1 MEKRLILRLLVAAM
15 VLMLTGCGAAYGKIT
30 KYSGSQ
36 TLKADGDISFDY
48 HLFTPKN
55 GQNMPIVI
63 VFHGFGEGENI
74 DDTKIY
80 STLTGA
86 DAQSVRPCYVLEP
99 YVENNVYLAQS
110 NRESLYK
117 AVKEITEGLITN
129 KQVDP
134 DRVYVIGNS
143 FGGLGTVEFLEYYP
157 EFVAAAIPMC
167 PALTYSKDSTAKLSL
182 INDIPIWFAH
192 ATNDNVIPVDV
203 SRSAVFTIKNAGAKD
218 VTLTEFT
225 DQEMLSAGALV
236 GYHQSDFVVMTDDSF
251 ANWLFSQ
258 SRSN

>member
-1 MEKRLILRLLVAAM
+1 MEKRPILRLLVVAM
-15 VLMLTGCGAAYGKIT
+15 VLMLTGCGAAYDKNTIF
-30 KYSGSQ
+30 SGSK
-36 TLKADGDISFDY
+36 TLKAEGDISFDY
-48 HLFTPKN
+48 HLFTPEN

-63 VFHGFGEGENI
+63 VFHGFGEGENV

-86 DAQSVRPCYVLEP
+86 DSQSVRPCYVLEP
-99 YVENNVYLAQS
+99 SVENNVYLAQA

-117 AVKEITEGLITN
+117 AVKEITEGLNTD

-143 FGGLGTVEFLEYYP
+143 FGGLATVEFLESYP

-167 PALTYSKDSTAKLSL
+167 PALTYSKDSTTKLSL
-182 INDIPIWFAH
+182 IRDIPIWFAH

-203 SRSAVFTIKNAGAKD
+203 SRSAVFTLKAAGAKD
-218 VTLTEFT
+218 VSLTEFT

-251 ANWLFSQ
+251 EDWLFSKR
-258 SRSN
+258 RSN